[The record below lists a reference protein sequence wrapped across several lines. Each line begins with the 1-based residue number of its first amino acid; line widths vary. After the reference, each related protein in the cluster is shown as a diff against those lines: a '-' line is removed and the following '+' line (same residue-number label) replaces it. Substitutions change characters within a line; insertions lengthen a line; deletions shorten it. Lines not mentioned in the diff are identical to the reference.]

1 MSKRQLLFVTYLD
14 DNAHEGFAYA
24 LDLAKALS
32 EDMVLLLVPKKE
44 SFSDKFEQLMTG
56 ASFAEEGE
64 HETAR
69 EIMKSGIEGAFDP
82 AKITEMVIEA
92 SKAGVH
98 LSREIGSRDV
108 VACIRSFL
116 KNHTGI
122 DKVVLSPAITES
134 EILTT
139 RDLTRLVRSAS
150 RPVITMT
157 RQALSA
163 AKTRESA
170 QKRMTA

>member
-1 MSKRQLLFVTYLD
+1 MGKRQLLFVTYLD

-32 EDMVLLLVPKKE
+32 EDMVLFLVPKKG
-44 SFSDKFEQLMTG
+44 SFSERFERIMSS
-56 ASFAEEGE
+56 ASFAEEGK

-69 EIMKSGIEGAFDP
+69 EIIKSGTEGALDP

-98 LSREIGSRDV
+98 LSREIGGRDV
-108 VACIRSFL
+108 VAGIRSFL
-116 KNHTGI
+116 KNHSGI
-122 DKVVLSPAITES
+122 DKVVLSPAITEG

-157 RQALSA
+157 RQALS
-163 AKTRESA
+163 KTRESA
-170 QKRMTA
+170 PKRMTA